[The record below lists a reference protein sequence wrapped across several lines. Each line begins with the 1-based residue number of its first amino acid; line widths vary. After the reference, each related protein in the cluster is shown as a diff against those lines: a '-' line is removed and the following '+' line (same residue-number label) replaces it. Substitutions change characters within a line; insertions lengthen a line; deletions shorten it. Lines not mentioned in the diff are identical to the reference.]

1 MAFDGCLL
9 DISYWILISFVLDIY
24 PNFAIPNFLI
34 FCYNL
39 SMEPFLNRLR
49 YFNHD
54 IFYFFQ
60 TLDKRGEFWQQ
71 LFYFFS
77 RFGIVIIVLIL
88 IYLVLRQ
95 RIIILFASVLSTI
108 FSVLLSFIF
117 WLLWHP
123 QPFLVYWNGSV
134 TVSTFPSGFVYLS
147 FAVAT
152 TLLFFSNKKTG
163 LAALLTGILIAISQI
178 ADGLRYPTAAIIGIA
193 IGIFAGTLT
202 YWFMEH
208 FENFWANNSAE

>member
-1 MAFDGCLL
+1 
-9 DISYWILISFVLDIY
+9 
-24 PNFAIPNFLI
+24 
-34 FCYNL
+34 
-39 SMEPFLNRLR
+39 
-49 YFNHD
+49 
-54 IFYFFQ
+54 
-60 TLDKRGEFWQQ
+60 
-71 LFYFFS
+71 
-77 RFGIVIIVLIL
+77 
-88 IYLVLRQ
+88 
-95 RIIILFASVLSTI
+95 VLSTI

-178 ADGLRYPTAAIIGIA
+178 ADGLRYPTAAIIGIV